1 MKTISNTLSDTEI
14 EIIDGKAFIRF
25 AIEEEWCPTQL
36 IINDKVI
43 YCDFEKGYSK
53 WKGYVWDDGDDLSSI
68 YGGIDDNS
76 TIEILIIIYQ

>member
-68 YGGIDDNS
+68 YGGIDDD
-76 TIEILIIIYQ
+76 TQIIIVLIKKS